1 MTRAT
6 DRPGESASRR
16 ETLLEEAAL
25 WRAQL
30 DSGTADLAEFERWRD
45 ADPAHAIAFARIAS
59 TWSSVEDV
67 AWPGA
72 ELSPVVAARPRVM
85 LNRRRA
91 LAWLTGTM
99 TLGAA
104 GLITHQS
111 LAREAVETSTGERR
125 SLNLPQSV
133 RLDMNTAT
141 AVTWRASNNG
151 VKLWLDHGE
160 IAVRVA
166 ATAALLLIE
175 TSNIEALLS
184 AGIYNARFI
193 DKMLDLTVVRGTAQ
207 LRTALAK
214 KVVSV
219 TAGQRLLAAAGATT
233 LQPVSEQSLDSIEAW
248 QRGEIVFHDT
258 QLSVAVAEYNR
269 YLQRKL
275 TILDPAVGELRIGG
289 RFNSA
294 DASTFLRALEVTLRV
309 TSVQSNGAVVLV
321 RKT

>member
-1 MTRAT
+1 MNEQPPAIA
-6 DRPGESASRR
+6 SASRR

-30 DSGTADLAEFERWRD
+30 DSNTADVAEFERWRD

-59 TWSSVEDV
+59 TWSAVEDV
-67 AWPGA
+67 AWSGTVIERADKPRT
-72 ELSPVVAARPRVM
+72 VVS
-85 LNRRRA
+85 RRRA
-91 LAWLTGTM
+91 IAWFTGAM

-104 GLITHQS
+104 GLITYQS
-111 LAREAVETSTGERR
+111 LARETVETSTGERR
-125 SLNLPQSV
+125 SLDLPQSV

-141 AVTWRASNNG
+141 ALSWRASNNA

-166 ATAALLLIE
+166 ATAALLWIE

-184 AGIYNARFI
+184 AGVYNARFV
-193 DKMLDLTVVRGTAQ
+193 DRMLDLTVVRGAAQ
-207 LRTALAK
+207 LRAPPAK
-214 KVVSV
+214 AIAV
-219 TAGQRLLAAAGATT
+219 TAGQRLLAADGATA
-233 LQPVSEQSLDSIEAW
+233 LQSVSEQDLDAIEAW
-248 QRGEIVFHDT
+248 QRGEIVFQDT
-258 QLSVAVAEYNR
+258 QLSAAVAEYNR

-275 TILDPAVGELRIGG
+275 MILDPAVGELRIGG

-294 DASTFLRALEVTLRV
+294 DVSTFLRAIEITLRV
-309 TSVQSNGAVVLV
+309 TSVQSDGAVVLV

>member
-1 MTRAT
+1 MSEQPPAT
-6 DRPGESASRR
+6 TSASRR
-16 ETLLEEAAL
+16 ETLLEQAAL

-30 DSGTADLAEFERWRD
+30 DSGTADLTEFERWRD

-72 ELSPVVAARPRVM
+72 ELSTAIDRGTIMPRVT
-85 LNRRRA
+85 LSRRRA
-91 LAWLTGTM
+91 LAWFTGTV

-125 SLNLPQSV
+125 SLNLQQSV

-141 AVTWRASNNG
+141 AMSWRASSNE

-175 TSNIEALLS
+175 ASNIEARLS
-184 AGIYNARFI
+184 AGVYNARFVDNI
-193 DKMLDLTVVRGTAQ
+193 LDLTVVKGAAQ
-207 LRTALAK
+207 LRGK
-214 KVVSV
+214 RVMEV
-219 TAGQRLLAAAGATT
+219 TTGHRLLAAAGTT
-233 LQPVSEQSLDSIEAW
+233 TVQPVSAQSLDAIEAW

-275 TILDPAVGELRIGG
+275 MILDPEVGQLRIGG

-294 DASTFLRALEVTLRV
+294 DASTFLRAIEVTLRV